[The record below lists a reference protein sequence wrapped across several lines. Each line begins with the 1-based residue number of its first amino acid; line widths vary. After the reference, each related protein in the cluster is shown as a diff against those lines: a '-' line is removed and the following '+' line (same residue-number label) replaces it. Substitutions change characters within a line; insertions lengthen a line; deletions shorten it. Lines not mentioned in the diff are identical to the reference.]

1 MSYDVLSQATEVYA
15 NADEKVFGDLTV
27 AEFDAV
33 HDAIDNVTE
42 VGQNARKIEI
52 DGERHDLDTVL
63 GSVLAAVAE
72 RSEGRN
78 ADLRRR
84 LKALAAGAVTPLSV
98 EAAQRPV
105 ELWAQDMD
113 GGEAGP
119 CSRFI
124 IEPVRQAFE
133 RYEQDRAAHLRAL
146 HAIIEP
152 RRAELLGPA
161 IGAPEIGYTFENK
174 GQLFHALLHTGNDS
188 NKRKL
193 LAGRGWQAGWER
205 FLARMWREGI
215 LTKAD
220 YDAAQAIWDLMER
233 LKRPGQEA
241 HRKICGFSFREVV
254 PTAMKTPF
262 GTYAGGFVPAVFEHG
277 TGMGNAGW
285 NPAEMFPTVAPA
297 FTGQGKASD
306 TRPLELECSMFAA
319 HMDQLLRFIHLEPV
333 GQQIG
338 RIVNRPEILV
348 ALDEVSPDMIDT
360 VIAPWLRMVR
370 QPVAEVQ
377 PTTAEGRA
385 LSHGVRAIR
394 GRAGVRSMMLD
405 IVNATA
411 GSCSDSSM
419 LADMSSGHL
428 EAALLRFSQKGEG
441 AAMRDEAAKLSS
453 VMQARMRRGSREME
467 RRVHHAIL
475 KPGDRGLI
483 SEKAGIYGDILLQ
496 GTRGVL
502 ALVLWHAAYDEA
514 IGQGLEQAKAVATAD
529 GLVIQAMER
538 SFATETG
545 TAFARL
551 FTLFYSYFNG
561 QAKISG
567 GDIQPIM
574 RSVGYTGAPRLFAIY
589 LAGIALPAV
598 LARVITD
605 AGKGGLAGD
614 GSAPGEL
621 AGFFLG
627 EQAERGTGMAPAADQ
642 AFDAFLKNWN
652 DASLSNSSLKSVD
665 TAEGDGLAAVA
676 MVLGISRD
684 RLAKAA
690 GFGDTEDF
698 DPILALD
705 EVEAVPGGGA
715 ARGERDQLQAPL

>member
-1 MSYDVLSQATEVYA
+1 LSYDVLSQATEVYA

-42 VGQNARKIEI
+42 VGQNARSIEI
-52 DGERHDLDTVL
+52 DGKRHDLDAVL

-72 RSEGRN
+72 RSEGQN
-78 ADLRRR
+78 ADLRGK
-84 LKALAAGAVTPLSV
+84 LKALGAGAVTPLSV

-124 IEPVRQAFE
+124 VEPVRQAFE
-133 RYEQDRAAHLRAL
+133 RYKQDRAAHLRAL

-161 IGAPEIGYTFENK
+161 IGAPELGYTFENK

-215 LTKAD
+215 LIKAD
-220 YDAAQAIWDLMER
+220 YDAAQAIWDAMER

-254 PTAMKTPF
+254 PAAMKTPF
-262 GTYAGGFVPAVFEHG
+262 GTYAGGFVPAMFEQG
-277 TGMGNAGW
+277 AGVD
-285 NPAEMFPTVAPA
+285 NGGRDPAEMFPTVAPV
-297 FTGQGKASD
+297 FIGQGKASD
-306 TRPLELECSMFAA
+306 AQPLELECSMLAA

-333 GQQIG
+333 VQQIG

-348 ALDEVSPDMIDT
+348 VLEEISPDMIDT
-360 VIAPWLRMVR
+360 MIAPWLRMVR

-394 GRAGVRSMMLD
+394 GLAGVRSMMLD
-405 IVNATA
+405 IVSATA
-411 GSCSDSSM
+411 AACSHSSM
-419 LADMSSGHL
+419 LGDMSSARL
-428 EAALLRFSQKGEG
+428 EAALLRFGRKGQG
-441 AAMRDEAAKLSS
+441 AAMRDEAATLSS
-453 VMQARMRRGSREME
+453 VMQARMTRGSREME
-467 RRVHHAIL
+467 RRVQDAIL

-496 GTRGVL
+496 GTRSAL
-502 ALVLWHAAYDEA
+502 ELVLWHAAYDEA
-514 IGQGLEQAKAVATAD
+514 IGQGLAQEKAVAAAD
-529 GLVIQAMER
+529 SLVVQGME
-538 SFATETG
+538 SPFATETG

-551 FTLFYSYFNG
+551 FTLFYSYFSG

-567 GDIQPIM
+567 GNLQPIVQ
-574 RSVGYTGAPRLFAIY
+574 SFGYMGAPRLFAIY

-598 LARVITD
+598 LASVITE
-605 AGKGGLAGD
+605 AGKGGLTRD
-614 GSAPGEL
+614 GSAPGQID
-621 AGFFLG
+621 GFFLG
-627 EQAERGTGMAPAADQ
+627 NQAEGGAGMAPLADQ

-652 DASLSNSSLKSVD
+652 DAFRSSSSLKSVD
-665 TAEGDGLAAVA
+665 AAEGDGLAAVA

-698 DPILALD
+698 DPILA
-705 EVEAVPGGGA
+705 P
-715 ARGERDQLQAPL
+715 

>member
-1 MSYDVLSQATEVYA
+1 LSYDVLSQATEVYA
-15 NADEKVFGDLTV
+15 HADEKVFGDLTV

-33 HDAIDNVTE
+33 QDAIDNVTE
-42 VGQNARKIEI
+42 VGRNARSIEI

-72 RSEGRN
+72 RSEGQN
-78 ADLRRR
+78 ADVRGR
-84 LKALAAGAVTPLSV
+84 LKALGVGAVMPLSV

-133 RYEQDRAAHLRAL
+133 RYKQDRAAHLRAL

-161 IGAPEIGYTFENK
+161 IGAPELGYTFENK

-215 LTKAD
+215 LTKTD
-220 YDAAQAIWDLMER
+220 YDAAQAIWDVMER

-241 HRKICGFSFREVV
+241 HRKICGFAFREVV
-254 PTAMKTPF
+254 PAAMKTPF
-262 GTYAGGFVPAVFEHG
+262 GTYAGGFVPAVFEHAA
-277 TGMGNAGW
+277 GMDNGGRD
-285 NPAEMFPTVAPA
+285 PAEMFPTIAPA
-297 FTGQGKASD
+297 FTRQGEAGEV
-306 TRPLELECSMFAA
+306 RPLELECSMLAA
-319 HMDQLLRFIHLEPV
+319 HMDQLLRFIHIEPV
-333 GQQIG
+333 VQQIG
-338 RIVNRPEILV
+338 RIVNRPEFLV
-348 ALDEVSPDMIDT
+348 ALEEISPDMINT
-360 VIAPWLRMVR
+360 MIAPWLRMVR

-411 GSCSDSSM
+411 SVCSHSST
-419 LADMSSGHL
+419 LADMSSRRL
-428 EAALLRFSQKGEG
+428 EAALLRFGRNGEG
-441 AAMRDEAAKLSS
+441 AAMRDEAATVSS
-453 VMQARMRRGSREME
+453 VMQARMTRGSREME

-496 GTRGVL
+496 GTRSAL
-502 ALVLWHAAYDEA
+502 ELVLWHAAYDEA
-514 IGQGLEQAKAVATAD
+514 IGKGLGKAVATAD
-529 GLVIQAMER
+529 SLVIQAMK
-538 SFATETG
+538 SPFATETG

-561 QAKISG
+561 QAKILG
-567 GDIQPIM
+567 GDLQPIM
-574 RSVGYTGAPRLFAIY
+574 QSFGYMGAPRLFAIY

-598 LARVITD
+598 LASVITE

-614 GSAPGEL
+614 GSAPREL

-627 EQAERGTGMAPAADQ
+627 DQAEGGVGMAPVADQ

-652 DASLSNSSLKSVD
+652 DASRSNSSLKSVD
-665 TAEGDGLAAVA
+665 AAEGDGLAALA
-676 MVLGISRD
+676 MALGISRD
-684 RLAKAA
+684 RLVKAA

-705 EVEAVPGGGA
+705 EVSPVSVGGA
-715 ARGERDQLQAPL
+715 ARSEPVQPQAPL

>member
-1 MSYDVLSQATEVYA
+1 MSYDVLSQVTEVYA

-63 GSVLAAVAE
+63 GSVLATVAE
-72 RSEGRN
+72 RSEGQN

-84 LKALAAGAVTPLSV
+84 LKALGAGAVTPLSV
-98 EAAQRPV
+98 QAAQRPV
-105 ELWAQDMD
+105 ELWAQAMD

-124 IEPVRQAFE
+124 IEPVRQAFQ

-161 IGAPEIGYTFENK
+161 IGAPELEYTFENK

-220 YDAAQAIWDLMER
+220 YDAAQAIWDAMER
-233 LKRPGQEA
+233 LKRPGREA
-241 HRKICGFSFREVV
+241 HRKICGFAFREVV
-254 PTAMKTPF
+254 PAAMKTPF
-262 GTYAGGFVPAVFEHG
+262 GTYAGGFVPAVFEQG
-277 TGMGNAGW
+277 TGVDNGGRD
-285 NPAEMFPTVAPA
+285 PAEMFPTVAPA

-306 TRPLELECSMFAA
+306 AQPLELECSMLAA

-333 GQQIG
+333 VQQIG
-338 RIVNRPEILV
+338 RILNRPEILV
-348 ALDEVSPDMIDT
+348 ALEEISPDMINT

-370 QPVAEVQ
+370 QPLAEVQ

-394 GRAGVRSMMLD
+394 GRAGVRNMMLD
-405 IVNATA
+405 IVSATA
-411 GSCSDSSM
+411 AACSHSSM
-419 LADMSSGHL
+419 LADMSSGRL
-428 EAALLRFSQKGEG
+428 EAALLRFGRKGEG
-441 AAMRDEAAKLSS
+441 AAMRDEAAQLSS
-453 VMQARMRRGSREME
+453 VMQARMTRGSREME
-467 RRVHHAIL
+467 RRVQDAIL
-475 KPGDRGLI
+475 KPGDRGFI

-496 GTRGVL
+496 GTQSAL
-502 ALVLWHAAYDEA
+502 ELVLWHAAYDET
-514 IGQGLEQAKAVATAD
+514 IEQGLGKAVATAD
-529 GLVIQAMER
+529 SLVIQGTE
-538 SFATETG
+538 SPFATETG

-567 GDIQPIM
+567 EDLQPIM
-574 RSVGYTGAPRLFAIY
+574 QSFGYLGAPRLFAIY
-589 LAGIALPAV
+589 LAGVALPAV
-598 LARVITD
+598 LARVITK

-627 EQAERGTGMAPAADQ
+627 DQAEGGAGMAPVADQ

-652 DASLSNSSLKSVD
+652 DASRSNSSVKSVD
-665 TAEGDGLAAVA
+665 AAEGDGLAALA
-676 MVLGISRD
+676 MALGISRD
-684 RLAKAA
+684 RLVKAA

-705 EVEAVPGGGA
+705 EASPVSVGGA
-715 ARGERDQLQAPL
+715 ARSEPVQPQAPL

>member
-63 GSVLAAVAE
+63 GTVLAAMAE
-72 RSEGRN
+72 RSEGQN

-84 LKALAAGAVTPLSV
+84 LMALEAGAVTPLSV

-124 IEPVRQAFE
+124 IGPVRQAFE
-133 RYEQDRAAHLRAL
+133 RYKQDRAAHLRAL

-161 IGAPEIGYTFENK
+161 IGALELGYTFESK

-193 LAGRGWQAGWER
+193 LAARGWQAGWER
-205 FLARMWREGI
+205 FVARMWREGI

-220 YDAAQAIWDLMER
+220 YDAAQAIWDVMER
-233 LKRPGQEA
+233 LKRPGREA
-241 HRKICGFSFREVV
+241 HRRICGFAFREVV
-254 PTAMKTPF
+254 PAAMKTPF
-262 GTYAGGFVPAVFEHG
+262 GTYAGGFVPAVFEHAAG
-277 TGMGNAGW
+277 VGSGGRNA
-285 NPAEMFPTVAPA
+285 AEMFPTIAPA

-306 TRPLELECSMFAA
+306 ARPLELECSMLVA
-319 HMDQLLRFIHLEPV
+319 HMDQLLRFIHIEPV
-333 GQQIG
+333 VQQIG
-338 RIVNRPEILV
+338 RIVNTPEILV
-348 ALDEVSPDMIDT
+348 ALEEISPDMVDT

-385 LSHGVRAIR
+385 LSHGMRAIR

-405 IVNATA
+405 IINATA
-411 GSCSDSSM
+411 AACSRSSI
-419 LADMSSGHL
+419 LTDMSSGRL
-428 EAALLRFSQKGEG
+428 EAALLRFGRKGEG
-441 AAMRDEAAKLSS
+441 AAMRDEAAQLSS
-453 VMQARMRRGSREME
+453 VMQARMTRGSREME

-496 GTRGVL
+496 GTRSAL
-502 ALVLWHAAYDEA
+502 ELVLWHAAYDEA
-514 IGQGLEQAKAVATAD
+514 IGQGFAQAKAVATAD
-529 GLVIQAMER
+529 GLVIQGME
-538 SFATETG
+538 SPFATETG

-561 QAKISG
+561 QAKILG
-567 GDIQPIM
+567 GDLQPTM
-574 RSVGYTGAPRLFAIY
+574 QSFGYLGAPRLFAIY

-598 LARVITD
+598 LARVIIE

-614 GSAPGEL
+614 GSALGEL

-627 EQAERGTGMAPAADQ
+627 DQAEGGAGMAPVSDQ

-652 DASLSNSSLKSVD
+652 DASRSNGSLKSVD
-665 TAEGDGLAAVA
+665 AAEGDGLAALA

-684 RLAKAA
+684 RLVKAA

-705 EVEAVPGGGA
+705 EVSPVSVGGA
-715 ARGERDQLQAPL
+715 ARSEPVQPQAPL

>member
-52 DGERHDLDTVL
+52 DGERHDLEAVL
-63 GSVLAAVAE
+63 GLVSAAVAE

-84 LKALAAGAVTPLSV
+84 LKALGVGAVMPLSLPV
-98 EAAQRPV
+98 AQRPV
-105 ELWAQDMD
+105 DLWAQAMD

-133 RYEQDRAAHLRAL
+133 RYKQDRAAHLRAL

-161 IGAPEIGYTFENK
+161 IGAPELGYTFENK

-193 LAGRGWQAGWER
+193 LAARGWQAGWER
-205 FLARMWREGI
+205 FVARMWREGI

-220 YDAAQAIWDLMER
+220 YDAAQAIWDVMER
-233 LKRPGQEA
+233 LKRPGREA
-241 HRKICGFSFREVV
+241 HRKICGFAFREVV
-254 PTAMKTPF
+254 PAAMKTPF
-262 GTYAGGFVPAVFEHG
+262 GAYAGGFVPAVFEDV
-277 TGMGNAGW
+277 AGVDDGGRD
-285 NPAEMFPTVAPA
+285 PAEMFPTIAPA

-306 TRPLELECSMFAA
+306 ARPLELECSMLAA

-333 GQQIG
+333 VQQSW
-338 RIVNRPEILV
+338 RILNRPEILM
-348 ALDEVSPDMIDT
+348 ALEEISPDMIDT

-385 LSHGVRAIR
+385 LSHWFRAIR

-405 IVNATA
+405 IINATA
-411 GSCSDSSM
+411 SACSHSSM
-419 LADMSSGHL
+419 QADMSSGRV
-428 EAALLRFSQKGEG
+428 EAALLRFGRKGEG
-441 AAMRDEAAKLSS
+441 AAMRDEAAQLSS
-453 VMQARMRRGSREME
+453 VMQARMTRGSREME
-467 RRVHHAIL
+467 RRVQHAIL
-475 KPGDRGLI
+475 KPSDRGLI

-496 GTRGVL
+496 GTRSAL
-502 ALVLWHAAYDEA
+502 ELVLWHAAYDET
-514 IGQGLEQAKAVATAD
+514 IEQGLGKAVATAD
-529 GLVIQAMER
+529 SLVIHGME
-538 SFATETG
+538 SPLATETG

-567 GDIQPIM
+567 GDLQPIVQ
-574 RSVGYTGAPRLFAIY
+574 SFGYMGAPRLFAIY

-598 LARVITD
+598 LASVITE
-605 AGKGGLAGD
+605 AGKGGLTRD
-614 GSAPGEL
+614 GSAPGQID
-621 AGFFLG
+621 GFFLG
-627 EQAERGTGMAPAADQ
+627 NQAEGGAGMAPLADQ

-652 DASLSNSSLKSVD
+652 DAFRSSSSLKSVD
-665 TAEGDGLAAVA
+665 AAEGDGLAAVA

-698 DPILALD
+698 DPILA
-705 EVEAVPGGGA
+705 P
-715 ARGERDQLQAPL
+715 

>member
-15 NADEKVFGDLTV
+15 RADAKVFGDLTV

-63 GSVLAAVAE
+63 GTVLAAMAE
-72 RSEGRN
+72 RSEGQN

-84 LKALAAGAVTPLSV
+84 LMALGVGAVMPLSLAV
-98 EAAQRPV
+98 AQRPV

-161 IGAPEIGYTFENK
+161 IGAPELGYTFESK

-188 NKRKL
+188 SKRKL
-193 LAGRGWQAGWER
+193 LAARGWQAGWER
-205 FLARMWREGI
+205 FVARMWREGI

-220 YDAAQAIWDLMER
+220 YDAAQAIWDVMER

-241 HRKICGFSFREVV
+241 HRKICGFSFRDVV
-254 PTAMKTPF
+254 PAAIKTPF
-262 GTYAGGFVPAVFEHG
+262 GTYAGGFVPAVFENG
-277 TGMGNAGW
+277 TGVDDGGRD
-285 NPAEMFPTVAPA
+285 PAEMFPTIAPA

-306 TRPLELECSMFAA
+306 ARPLVLEASMLAA

-333 GQQIG
+333 VQQIG
-338 RIVNRPEILV
+338 RIVNRPETLA
-348 ALDEVSPDMIDT
+348 ALEEISPDMINT
-360 VIAPWLRMVR
+360 MIAPWLRMVR
-370 QPVAEVQ
+370 QPVAEGQ

-385 LSHGVRAIR
+385 LSHGLRAIR
-394 GRAGVRSMMLD
+394 GRAGVRNMMLD
-405 IVNATA
+405 IVSATA
-411 GSCSDSSM
+411 AACSHSSM
-419 LADMSSGHL
+419 LADMSPGRV
-428 EAALLRFSQKGEG
+428 EAALLRFGRKGEG
-441 AAMRDEAAKLSS
+441 AAMRDEAAQLSS
-453 VMQARMRRGSREME
+453 VMQARMTRGSREME
-467 RRVHHAIL
+467 RRVQHAIL
-475 KPGDRGLI
+475 KPSDRGLI

-496 GTRGVL
+496 GTRSAL
-502 ALVLWHAAYDEA
+502 ELVLWHAAYDEK
-514 IGQGLEQAKAVATAD
+514 IGQGLGKAVAAAD
-529 GLVIQAMER
+529 GLVIQGMES

-561 QAKISG
+561 QAKILG
-567 GDIQPIM
+567 GDLQPIM
-574 RSVGYTGAPRLFAIY
+574 QSFGYMGAPRLFAIY

-598 LARVITD
+598 LARVIIE
-605 AGKGGLAGD
+605 AGKGALAGD
-614 GSAPGEL
+614 GSALGEL

-627 EQAERGTGMAPAADQ
+627 DQAEGGAGMAPVSDQ

-652 DASLSNSSLKSVD
+652 DASLSNGSLKSVD
-665 TAEGDGLAAVA
+665 AAEGDGLAAVA

-684 RLAKAA
+684 RLVKAA

-698 DPILALD
+698 DPILVLD
-705 EVEAVPGGGA
+705 EVSPVSGGGA
-715 ARGERDQLQAPL
+715 ARSEPVQLQAPL

>member
-15 NADEKVFGDLTV
+15 RADAKVFGDLTV

-63 GSVLAAVAE
+63 GTVLAAMAE
-72 RSEGRN
+72 RSEGQN

-84 LKALAAGAVTPLSV
+84 LMALEAGAVTPLSV

-124 IEPVRQAFE
+124 IGPVRQAFE
-133 RYEQDRAAHLRAL
+133 RYKQDRAAHLRAL

-161 IGAPEIGYTFENK
+161 IGALELGYTFESK

-193 LAGRGWQAGWER
+193 LAARGWQAGWER
-205 FLARMWREGI
+205 FVARMWREGI

-220 YDAAQAIWDLMER
+220 YDAAQAIWDVMER
-233 LKRPGQEA
+233 LKRPGREA
-241 HRKICGFSFREVV
+241 HRRICGFAFREVV
-254 PTAMKTPF
+254 PAAMKTPF
-262 GTYAGGFVPAVFEHG
+262 GTYAGGFVPAVFEHA
-277 TGMGNAGW
+277 AGVDNGGR
-285 NPAEMFPTVAPA
+285 NPAEMFPTIAPA
-297 FTGQGKASD
+297 FTGQGKAGEA
-306 TRPLELECSMFAA
+306 RPLELECSMLAA
-319 HMDQLLRFIHLEPV
+319 HMDQLLRFIHIEPV

-338 RIVNRPEILV
+338 RILNRLEFLV
-348 ALDEVSPDMIDT
+348 ALEEISPDMIDT

-377 PTTAEGRA
+377 PTTAEGRV

-394 GRAGVRSMMLD
+394 GSAGGRGIMLD
-405 IVNATA
+405 IVSATA
-411 GSCSDSSM
+411 AACSHSSM
-419 LADMSSGHL
+419 LADMSSRRL
-428 EAALLRFSQKGEG
+428 EAALLRFGKKGEG

-453 VMQARMRRGSREME
+453 VMQARMTRGSREME
-467 RRVHHAIL
+467 RRVQDAII

-496 GTRGVL
+496 GTRSAL
-502 ALVLWHAAYDEA
+502 ELVLWHAAYDET
-514 IGQGLEQAKAVATAD
+514 IEQGLGKAVAAAD
-529 GLVIQAMER
+529 GLVIQSME
-538 SFATETG
+538 SPFATETA

-567 GDIQPIM
+567 GDLQRIM
-574 RSVGYTGAPRLFAIY
+574 QSFGYMGAPRLFAIY

-598 LARVITD
+598 LARVIIE

-614 GSAPGEL
+614 GSALGEL

-627 EQAERGTGMAPAADQ
+627 DQAEGGAGMAPVSDQ

-652 DASLSNSSLKSVD
+652 DASRSNGSLKSVD
-665 TAEGDGLAAVA
+665 AAEGDGLAALA

-684 RLAKAA
+684 RLVKAA

-705 EVEAVPGGGA
+705 EVSPVSVGGA
-715 ARGERDQLQAPL
+715 ARSEPVQPQAPL

>member
-63 GSVLAAVAE
+63 GLVSAAVAE
-72 RSEGRN
+72 RSEGQN

-84 LKALAAGAVTPLSV
+84 LKALGAGAVTPLSV

-133 RYEQDRAAHLRAL
+133 RYKQDRAAHLRAL

-161 IGAPEIGYTFENK
+161 IGAPELGYTFESK

-220 YDAAQAIWDLMER
+220 YDAAQAIWDAMER
-233 LKRPGQEA
+233 LKRPGREA
-241 HRKICGFSFREVV
+241 HRKICGFAFREVV
-254 PTAMKTPF
+254 PAAMKTPF
-262 GTYAGGFVPAVFEHG
+262 GTYAGGFVPAVFEQG
-277 TGMGNAGW
+277 TGVDNGGRD
-285 NPAEMFPTVAPA
+285 PAEMFPTVAPA

-306 TRPLELECSMFAA
+306 AQPLELECSMLAA

-333 GQQIG
+333 VQQIG
-338 RIVNRPEILV
+338 RILNRPEILV
-348 ALDEVSPDMIDT
+348 ALEEISPDMINT

-370 QPVAEVQ
+370 QPLAEVQ

-394 GRAGVRSMMLD
+394 GRAGVRNMMLD
-405 IVNATA
+405 IVSATA
-411 GSCSDSSM
+411 AACSHSSM
-419 LADMSSGHL
+419 LADMSSGRL
-428 EAALLRFSQKGEG
+428 EAALLRFGRKGEG
-441 AAMRDEAAKLSS
+441 AAMRDEAAQLSS
-453 VMQARMRRGSREME
+453 VMQARMTRGSREME
-467 RRVHHAIL
+467 RRVQDAIL
-475 KPGDRGLI
+475 KPGDRGFI

-496 GTRGVL
+496 GTRSAL
-502 ALVLWHAAYDEA
+502 ELVLWHAAYDET
-514 IGQGLEQAKAVATAD
+514 IEQGLGKAVATAD
-529 GLVIQAMER
+529 SLVIQGTE
-538 SFATETG
+538 SPFATETG

-567 GDIQPIM
+567 EDLQPIM
-574 RSVGYTGAPRLFAIY
+574 QSFGYLGAPRLFAIY

-598 LARVITD
+598 LARVITK

-627 EQAERGTGMAPAADQ
+627 DQAEGGAGMAPVADQ

-652 DASLSNSSLKSVD
+652 DASRSNSSLKSVD
-665 TAEGDGLAAVA
+665 AAEGDGLAALA
-676 MVLGISRD
+676 MALGISRD
-684 RLAKAA
+684 RLVKAA

-705 EVEAVPGGGA
+705 EVSPVSVGGA
-715 ARGERDQLQAPL
+715 ARSEPVQPQAPL

>member
-63 GSVLAAVAE
+63 GLVSAAVAE
-72 RSEGRN
+72 RSEGQN

-84 LKALAAGAVTPLSV
+84 LKALGAGPVTPLSV

-105 ELWAQDMD
+105 ELWAQDID

-133 RYEQDRAAHLRAL
+133 RYKQDRAAHLRAL

-161 IGAPEIGYTFENK
+161 IGAPELGYTFENK

-215 LTKAD
+215 LIKAD
-220 YDAAQAIWDLMER
+220 YDAAQAIWNLIER
-233 LKRPGQEA
+233 RKRPGQEA
-241 HRKICGFSFREVV
+241 HRKICGFSFREEV
-254 PTAMKTPF
+254 PAAMKTPF
-262 GTYAGGFVPAVFEHG
+262 GTYAGGFVPAVFERG
-277 TGMGNAGW
+277 TGRDNGGW

-297 FTGQGKASD
+297 FTRQGKASD
-306 TRPLELECSMFAA
+306 ARPLELECSMLAA

-333 GQQIG
+333 VQQIG
-338 RIVNRPEILV
+338 RIMNRPEILV
-348 ALDEVSPDMIDT
+348 ALEEISPDMINT
-360 VIAPWLRMVR
+360 MMAPWLRMVR

-385 LSHGVRAIR
+385 LSHGLRAIR

-405 IVNATA
+405 IVSATA
-411 GSCSDSSM
+411 AACSHSSV
-419 LADMSSGHL
+419 LADLSSGRV
-428 EAALLRFSQKGEG
+428 EAALLRFGRKGEG
-441 AAMRDEAAKLSS
+441 AAMRDEAAQLSS
-453 VMQARMRRGSREME
+453 VMQARMTRGSREME
-467 RRVHHAIL
+467 RRVQEAIL

-496 GTRGVL
+496 GTRSAL
-502 ALVLWHAAYDEA
+502 ELVLWHAAYDET
-514 IGQGLEQAKAVATAD
+514 IEQGLGKAVAAAD
-529 GLVIQAMER
+529 GLVIQGME
-538 SFATETG
+538 SPFATETG

-561 QAKISG
+561 QAKILG
-567 GDIQPIM
+567 GDLQPIM
-574 RSVGYTGAPRLFAIY
+574 QSFGYMGAPRLFAIY

-598 LARVITD
+598 VARVITE

-614 GSAPGEL
+614 GSALGEL

-627 EQAERGTGMAPAADQ
+627 DQAEGGAGMAPVSDQ

-652 DASLSNSSLKSVD
+652 DASRTNSSLKSVD
-665 TAEGDGLAAVA
+665 AAEGDGLAALA

-684 RLAKAA
+684 RLAKAE

-705 EVEAVPGGGA
+705 EVSPVSVGGS
-715 ARGERDQLQAPL
+715 ARSEPVQLQAPL

>member
-1 MSYDVLSQATEVYA
+1 MSYDVLSQAAEVYA

-42 VGQNARKIEI
+42 VGRSARSIEI

-63 GSVLAAVAE
+63 GSVLAAMAE
-72 RSEGRN
+72 RSEGQN

-84 LKALAAGAVTPLSV
+84 LKALGVGAVMPLSV

-124 IEPVRQAFE
+124 VAPVRQAFE

-146 HAIIEP
+146 YDIIEP

-161 IGAPEIGYTFENK
+161 IGAPELGYTFENK

-220 YDAAQAIWDLMER
+220 YDAAQAIWDVMER

-241 HRKICGFSFREVV
+241 HRKICGFSFREEV
-254 PTAMKTPF
+254 PAALKTPF
-262 GTYAGGFVPAVFEHG
+262 GTYAGGFVPAVFEHA
-277 TGMGNAGW
+277 AGVDDGGRD
-285 NPAEMFPTVAPA
+285 PAEMFPTIAPA
-297 FTGQGKASD
+297 FTRQGEAND
-306 TRPLELECSMFAA
+306 AQPLELECSMLAA

-333 GQQIG
+333 VQQIG

-348 ALDEVSPDMIDT
+348 VLEEISPDMIDT
-360 VIAPWLRMVR
+360 MIAPWLRMVR

-394 GRAGVRSMMLD
+394 GLAGVRSMMLD
-405 IVNATA
+405 IVSATA
-411 GSCSDSSM
+411 AACSHSSM
-419 LADMSSGHL
+419 QADMSSGRV
-428 EAALLRFSQKGEG
+428 EAALLRFGKKGEG
-441 AAMRDEAAKLSS
+441 AAMRDEAATLSS
-453 VMQARMRRGSREME
+453 VMQARMTRGSREME
-467 RRVHHAIL
+467 RRVQDAII

-496 GTRGVL
+496 GTRSAL
-502 ALVLWHAAYDEA
+502 ELVLWHAAYDET
-514 IGQGLEQAKAVATAD
+514 IEQGLGKAVATAD
-529 GLVIQAMER
+529 SLVIHGME
-538 SFATETG
+538 SPLATETG

-567 GDIQPIM
+567 GDLQPIM
-574 RSVGYTGAPRLFAIY
+574 QSFGYTGAPRLFAIY

-598 LARVITD
+598 VARVITGV
-605 AGKGGLAGD
+605 GKGELARD

-627 EQAERGTGMAPAADQ
+627 DQAEGGAGMAPVSDQ

-652 DASLSNSSLKSVD
+652 DASRSNSSLKSVD
-665 TAEGDGLAAVA
+665 AVEGDGLAAVA

-705 EVEAVPGGGA
+705 EASPVSGGGA
-715 ARGERDQLQAPL
+715 PRSEPVQPQAPL

>member
-1 MSYDVLSQATEVYA
+1 LSYDVLSQATEVYA

-42 VGQNARKIEI
+42 VGRSARSIEI

-72 RSEGRN
+72 RSERQN

-84 LKALAAGAVTPLSV
+84 QKALGVGAVMPLSV

-105 ELWAQDMD
+105 EFWAQDMD

-124 IEPVRQAFE
+124 VAPVRQAFE

-161 IGAPEIGYTFENK
+161 IGAPELGYTFENK

-193 LAGRGWQAGWER
+193 LAARGWQAGWER
-205 FLARMWREGI
+205 FVARMWREGI

-220 YDAAQAIWDLMER
+220 YDAAQAIWDVMER
-233 LKRPGQEA
+233 LKRPGREA
-241 HRKICGFSFREVV
+241 HRKICGFAFREVV
-254 PTAMKTPF
+254 PAAMKTPF
-262 GTYAGGFVPAVFEHG
+262 GAYAGGFVPAVFERG
-277 TGMGNAGW
+277 TGRDNGGW

-297 FTGQGKASD
+297 FTRQGKASD
-306 TRPLELECSMFAA
+306 ARPLELECSMLAA

-333 GQQIG
+333 VQQIG
-338 RIVNRPEILV
+338 RIMNRPEILV
-348 ALDEVSPDMIDT
+348 ALEEISPDMINT
-360 VIAPWLRMVR
+360 MMAPWLRMVR

-385 LSHGVRAIR
+385 LSHGLRAIR

-405 IVNATA
+405 IVSATA
-411 GSCSDSSM
+411 AACSHSSM
-419 LADMSSGHL
+419 LGDMSSGRV
-428 EAALLRFSQKGEG
+428 EAALLRFGRKGDG
-441 AAMRDEAAKLSS
+441 AAMRDEAAQLSS
-453 VMQARMRRGSREME
+453 VMQARMTRGSREME
-467 RRVHHAIL
+467 RRVQEAIL

-496 GTRGVL
+496 GTRSAL
-502 ALVLWHAAYDEA
+502 ELVLWHAAYDET
-514 IGQGLEQAKAVATAD
+514 IEQGLGKAVAAAD
-529 GLVIQAMER
+529 GLVIQGME
-538 SFATETG
+538 SPFATETG

-561 QAKISG
+561 QAKILG
-567 GDIQPIM
+567 GDLQPIM
-574 RSVGYTGAPRLFAIY
+574 QSFGYMGAPRLFAIY

-598 LARVITD
+598 LAKVIIE

-614 GSAPGEL
+614 GSALGEL

-627 EQAERGTGMAPAADQ
+627 DQAEGGAGMAPVADQ

-652 DASLSNSSLKSVD
+652 DASRSNSSLKSVD
-665 TAEGDGLAAVA
+665 AAEGDGLTAVA

-684 RLAKAA
+684 RLVKAA

-698 DPILALD
+698 DPILA
-705 EVEAVPGGGA
+705 P
-715 ARGERDQLQAPL
+715 

>member
-15 NADEKVFGDLTV
+15 NADEKVSGDLTV

-63 GSVLAAVAE
+63 GLVSAAVAE
-72 RSEGRN
+72 RSEGQN

-84 LKALAAGAVTPLSV
+84 LKALGAGAVTPLSV

-146 HAIIEP
+146 HAIIAP
-152 RRAELLGPA
+152 RRVEFLGPA
-161 IGAPEIGYTFENK
+161 IGAPELGYTFENK

-220 YDAAQAIWDLMER
+220 YDAAQAIWDAMER

-241 HRKICGFSFREVV
+241 HRKICGFAFREVV
-254 PTAMKTPF
+254 PAAMKTPF
-262 GTYAGGFVPAVFEHG
+262 GTYAGGFVPAVFEHA
-277 TGMGNAGW
+277 AGVDDGGRD
-285 NPAEMFPTVAPA
+285 PAEMFPTIAPA
-297 FTGQGKASD
+297 FTGQGNASD
-306 TRPLELECSMFAA
+306 ARPLELECSMLAA

-333 GQQIG
+333 VQQIW
-338 RIVNRPEILV
+338 RILNRPEILV
-348 ALDEVSPDMIDT
+348 ALEEISPDMIDT

-385 LSHGVRAIR
+385 LSHGLRAIR

-411 GSCSDSSM
+411 AACSRSST
-419 LADMSSGHL
+419 LADMSSRRL
-428 EAALLRFSQKGEG
+428 EAALLRFGRKGEG
-441 AAMRDEAAKLSS
+441 AAMRDEAAQLSS
-453 VMQARMRRGSREME
+453 VMQARMTRGSREME
-467 RRVHHAIL
+467 RRVQHAIL
-475 KPGDRGLI
+475 KPSDRGLI

-496 GTRGVL
+496 GTRSAL
-502 ALVLWHAAYDEA
+502 ELVLWHAAYDEA
-514 IGQGLEQAKAVATAD
+514 IGQGLAKAVAAAD
-529 GLVIQAMER
+529 GLVIQGME
-538 SFATETG
+538 SPFATETG

-561 QAKISG
+561 QAKILG
-567 GDIQPIM
+567 GDLQPIM
-574 RSVGYTGAPRLFAIY
+574 QSFGYMGAPRLFAIY

-598 LARVITD
+598 LARVIIE

-614 GSAPGEL
+614 GSAAGEL

-627 EQAERGTGMAPAADQ
+627 DQAEGGAGMAPVADQ

-652 DASLSNSSLKSVD
+652 DASQSNSSLKSVD
-665 TAEGDGLAAVA
+665 AAEGDGLAAVA

-705 EVEAVPGGGA
+705 EASPVSGGGA
-715 ARGERDQLQAPL
+715 PRSEPVQLQAPL

>member
-15 NADEKVFGDLTV
+15 HADEKVFGDLTV

-33 HDAIDNVTE
+33 QDAIDNVTE
-42 VGQNARKIEI
+42 VGRNARSIEI

-72 RSEGRN
+72 RSEGQN
-78 ADLRRR
+78 ADVRGR
-84 LKALAAGAVTPLSV
+84 LKALGVGAVMPLSV

-133 RYEQDRAAHLRAL
+133 RYKQDRAAHLRAL

-161 IGAPEIGYTFENK
+161 IGAPELGYTFENK

-215 LTKAD
+215 LTKTD
-220 YDAAQAIWDLMER
+220 YDAAQAIWDVMER

-241 HRKICGFSFREVV
+241 HRKICGFAFREVV
-254 PTAMKTPF
+254 PAAMKTPF
-262 GTYAGGFVPAVFEHG
+262 GTYAGGFVPAVFEHAA
-277 TGMGNAGW
+277 GMDNGGRD
-285 NPAEMFPTVAPA
+285 PAEMFPTIAPA
-297 FTGQGKASD
+297 FTRQGEAGEV
-306 TRPLELECSMFAA
+306 RPLELECSMLAA
-319 HMDQLLRFIHLEPV
+319 HMDQLLRFIHIEPV
-333 GQQIG
+333 VQQIG
-338 RIVNRPEILV
+338 RIVNRPEFLV
-348 ALDEVSPDMIDT
+348 ALEEISPDMINT
-360 VIAPWLRMVR
+360 MIAPWLRMVR

-411 GSCSDSSM
+411 SVCSHSST
-419 LADMSSGHL
+419 LADMSSRRL
-428 EAALLRFSQKGEG
+428 EAALLRFGRNGEG
-441 AAMRDEAAKLSS
+441 AAMRDEAATVSS
-453 VMQARMRRGSREME
+453 VMQARMTRGSREME

-496 GTRGVL
+496 GTRSAL
-502 ALVLWHAAYDEA
+502 ELVLWHAAYDEA
-514 IGQGLEQAKAVATAD
+514 IGKGLGKAVATAD
-529 GLVIQAMER
+529 SLVIQAMK
-538 SFATETG
+538 SPFATETG

-561 QAKISG
+561 QAKILG
-567 GDIQPIM
+567 GDLQPIM
-574 RSVGYTGAPRLFAIY
+574 QSFGYMGAPRLFAIY

-598 LARVITD
+598 LASVITE

-614 GSAPGEL
+614 GSAPREL

-627 EQAERGTGMAPAADQ
+627 DQAEGGVGMAPVADQ

-652 DASLSNSSLKSVD
+652 DASRSNSSLKSVD
-665 TAEGDGLAAVA
+665 AAEGDGLAALA
-676 MVLGISRD
+676 MALGISRD
-684 RLAKAA
+684 RLVKAA

-705 EVEAVPGGGA
+705 EVSPVSVGGA
-715 ARGERDQLQAPL
+715 ARSEPVQPQAPL

>member
-72 RSEGRN
+72 RSEGQN

-84 LKALAAGAVTPLSV
+84 LMALGVGAVMPLSLAV
-98 EAAQRPV
+98 AQRPV

-133 RYEQDRAAHLRAL
+133 RYKQDRAAHLRAL

-161 IGAPEIGYTFENK
+161 IGAPELGYTFENK

-193 LAGRGWQAGWER
+193 LAGRSWQAGWER

-215 LTKAD
+215 LAKAD
-220 YDAAQAIWDLMER
+220 YDAAQAIWDVMER
-233 LKRPGQEA
+233 LKRPGREA
-241 HRKICGFSFREVV
+241 HRKICGFAFREVV
-254 PTAMKTPF
+254 PAAMKTPF
-262 GTYAGGFVPAVFEHG
+262 GTYAGGFVPAVFEHA
-277 TGMGNAGW
+277 AGVDNGRW

-306 TRPLELECSMFAA
+306 AQPLELECSMLAA
-319 HMDQLLRFIHLEPV
+319 HMDQLLRFIHLEPLV
-333 GQQIG
+333 QQIG
-338 RIVNRPEILV
+338 RIVNRPEFLV
-348 ALDEVSPDMIDT
+348 ALEEISPDMINT
-360 VIAPWLRMVR
+360 MIAPWLRMVR

-411 GSCSDSSM
+411 AACPLSST
-419 LADMSSGHL
+419 LADMSSRRL
-428 EAALLRFSQKGEG
+428 EAALLRFGKKGEG
-441 AAMRDEAAKLSS
+441 AAMRDEAAQLSS
-453 VMQARMRRGSREME
+453 VMRARMTRGSREME
-467 RRVHHAIL
+467 RRVQDAIL
-475 KPGDRGLI
+475 KPSDRGLI

-496 GTRGVL
+496 GTRSAL
-502 ALVLWHAAYDEA
+502 ELVLWHAAYDET
-514 IGQGLEQAKAVATAD
+514 IEQGLGKAVATAD
-529 GLVIQAMER
+529 SLVIHGME
-538 SFATETG
+538 SPLATETG

-567 GDIQPIM
+567 GDLQPIM
-574 RSVGYTGAPRLFAIY
+574 QSFGYLGAPRLFAIY

-598 LARVITD
+598 LAKVITEV
-605 AGKGGLAGD
+605 GKGGLGGD
-614 GSAPGEL
+614 GSALGEL

-627 EQAERGTGMAPAADQ
+627 DQAEGGAGMAPVSDQ

-652 DASLSNSSLKSVD
+652 DASRSNSSLKSVD
-665 TAEGDGLAAVA
+665 AAEGDGLAALA

-684 RLAKAA
+684 RLAKVA

-705 EVEAVPGGGA
+705 EASPVSGGGA
-715 ARGERDQLQAPL
+715 PRSEPVQLQAPL

>member
-15 NADEKVFGDLTV
+15 HADEKVFGDLTV

-33 HDAIDNVTE
+33 HDAIDNLTE

-63 GSVLAAVAE
+63 GLVSAAVAE
-72 RSEGRN
+72 RSEGQN

-84 LKALAAGAVTPLSV
+84 LKALGAGAVMPLSLAV
-98 EAAQRPV
+98 AQRPV

-133 RYEQDRAAHLRAL
+133 RYKQDRAAHLRAL
-146 HAIIEP
+146 HAIIAP

-161 IGAPEIGYTFENK
+161 IGAPELGYTFENK

-220 YDAAQAIWDLMER
+220 YDAAQAIWDVMKR

-241 HRKICGFSFREVV
+241 HRKICGFSFREEV
-254 PTAMKTPF
+254 PAALKTPF

-277 TGMGNAGW
+277 AGMDNGGR

-297 FTGQGKASD
+297 FSRQGKASD
-306 TRPLELECSMFAA
+306 AQPLELECSMLAA

-333 GQQIG
+333 VQQIG
-338 RIVNRPEILV
+338 RIANRPEILV
-348 ALDEVSPDMIDT
+348 ALEEITPDMINT
-360 VIAPWLRMVR
+360 MIAPWLRMVR

-411 GSCSDSSM
+411 AACSRSST
-419 LADMSSGHL
+419 LADMSSRRL
-428 EAALLRFSQKGEG
+428 EAALLRFGKKGEG
-441 AAMRDEAAKLSS
+441 AAMRDEATKLSS
-453 VMQARMRRGSREME
+453 VMHARMTRGSREME
-467 RRVHHAIL
+467 RRVQDAIL
-475 KPGDRGLI
+475 KPGNRGLI
-483 SEKAGIYGDILLQ
+483 SEKVGIYGDILLQ
-496 GTRGVL
+496 GTRSAL
-502 ALVLWHAAYDEA
+502 ELVLWHAAYDEA
-514 IGQGLEQAKAVATAD
+514 IGQGSGKAVAAAD
-529 GLVIQAMER
+529 SLVIQGME
-538 SFATETG
+538 SPFATETG

-561 QAKISG
+561 QAKILG
-567 GDIQPIM
+567 GDLQPIM
-574 RSVGYTGAPRLFAIY
+574 QSFGYMGAPRLFAIY

-598 LARVITD
+598 VARVIAE

-614 GSAPGEL
+614 GSALGEL

-627 EQAERGTGMAPAADQ
+627 DQAEGGAGMAPVSDQ

-652 DASLSNSSLKSVD
+652 DASRSNSSLKSVD
-665 TAEGDGLAAVA
+665 AAEGDGLAAVA

-705 EVEAVPGGGA
+705 EASPVSGGGA
-715 ARGERDQLQAPL
+715 SRSEPVQLQAPL

>member
-15 NADEKVFGDLTV
+15 RADAKVFGDLTV

-63 GSVLAAVAE
+63 GGVLAAMAE
-72 RSEGRN
+72 RSEGQN

-84 LKALAAGAVTPLSV
+84 LMALGVGAVMPLSLAV
-98 EAAQRPV
+98 AQRPV

-133 RYEQDRAAHLRAL
+133 RYEQDRAAHLRSL

-161 IGAPEIGYTFENK
+161 IGAPELGYTFENK

-193 LAGRGWQAGWER
+193 LAARGWQAGWER

-220 YDAAQAIWDLMER
+220 YDAAQAIWDVMER

-254 PTAMKTPF
+254 PAAMKTPF
-262 GTYAGGFVPAVFEHG
+262 GTYAGGFVPAVFEHA
-277 TGMGNAGW
+277 AGVYDGVRD
-285 NPAEMFPTVAPA
+285 PAEMFPTIAPA
-297 FTGQGKASD
+297 FIAQGKAGD
-306 TRPLELECSMFAA
+306 ARPLELECSKLAA
-319 HMDQLLRFIHLEPV
+319 HMDQLLRFIHLEPAV
-333 GQQIG
+333 QQIG
-338 RIVNRPEILV
+338 RILNRPEILV
-348 ALDEVSPDMIDT
+348 ALEEISPVMIDT

-370 QPVAEVQ
+370 QPVAGVQ

-385 LSHGVRAIR
+385 LSHGLRAIR
-394 GRAGVRSMMLD
+394 RRAGVRSMMLD

-411 GSCSDSSM
+411 AACPRSST
-419 LADMSSGHL
+419 LANMSSRRL
-428 EAALLRFSQKGEG
+428 EAALLRFGRKGEG
-441 AAMRDEAAKLSS
+441 AAMRDEAAQLSS
-453 VMQARMRRGSREME
+453 VMQARMTRGSREME
-467 RRVHHAIL
+467 RRVQEAIL

-496 GTRGVL
+496 GTRSAL
-502 ALVLWHAAYDEA
+502 ELVLWHAAYDET
-514 IGQGLEQAKAVATAD
+514 IEQGLGKAVAAAD
-529 GLVIQAMER
+529 GLVIHGME
-538 SFATETG
+538 SPFATETG

-561 QAKISG
+561 QAKILG
-567 GDIQPIM
+567 GDLQPIM
-574 RSVGYTGAPRLFAIY
+574 QSFGYMGAPRLFAIY

-598 LARVITD
+598 LAKVIIE

-614 GSAPGEL
+614 GSALGEL

-627 EQAERGTGMAPAADQ
+627 DQAEGGAGMAPVADQ

-652 DASLSNSSLKSVD
+652 DASRSNSSLKSVD
-665 TAEGDGLAAVA
+665 AAEGDGLTAVA

-684 RLAKAA
+684 RLVKAA

-705 EVEAVPGGGA
+705 EVSPVSVGGA
-715 ARGERDQLQAPL
+715 ARSEPVQLQAPL

>member
-1 MSYDVLSQATEVYA
+1 LSYDVLSQVTEVYA

-42 VGQNARKIEI
+42 VGQNARSIEI
-52 DGERHDLDTVL
+52 DGKRHDLDAVL

-72 RSEGRN
+72 RSEGQN

-84 LKALAAGAVTPLSV
+84 LKALGAGAVTPLSV

-161 IGAPEIGYTFENK
+161 IGAPELGYTFENK

-220 YDAAQAIWDLMER
+220 YDAAQAIWDAMER

-241 HRKICGFSFREVV
+241 HRKICGFAFREVV
-254 PTAMKTPF
+254 PAAMKTPF
-262 GTYAGGFVPAVFEHG
+262 GTYAGGFVPAVFEHA
-277 TGMGNAGW
+277 AGVDDGGRD
-285 NPAEMFPTVAPA
+285 PAEMFPTIAPA
-297 FTGQGKASD
+297 FTGQGNASD
-306 TRPLELECSMFAA
+306 ARPLELECSMLAA

-333 GQQIG
+333 VQQIW
-338 RIVNRPEILV
+338 RILNRPEILV
-348 ALDEVSPDMIDT
+348 ALEEISPDMIDT
-360 VIAPWLRMVR
+360 VIAPWLRLVR
-370 QPVAEVQ
+370 QPVAEGQ

-385 LSHGVRAIR
+385 LSHGLRAIR
-394 GRAGVRSMMLD
+394 RRAGVRSMMLD

-411 GSCSDSSM
+411 SVCSHSST
-419 LADMSSGHL
+419 LADMSSRRL
-428 EAALLRFSQKGEG
+428 EAALLRFGRNGEG
-441 AAMRDEAAKLSS
+441 AAMRDEAATVSS
-453 VMQARMRRGSREME
+453 VMQARMTRGSREME

-496 GTRGVL
+496 GTRSAL
-502 ALVLWHAAYDEA
+502 ELVLWHAAYDEA
-514 IGQGLEQAKAVATAD
+514 IGKGLGKAVATAD
-529 GLVIQAMER
+529 SLVIQAMK
-538 SFATETG
+538 SPFATETG

-561 QAKISG
+561 QAKILG
-567 GDIQPIM
+567 GDLQPIM
-574 RSVGYTGAPRLFAIY
+574 QSFGYMGAPRLFAIY

-598 LARVITD
+598 LASVITE
-605 AGKGGLAGD
+605 AGKGGLTRD

-627 EQAERGTGMAPAADQ
+627 DQAEGGAGMAPVADQ

-652 DASLSNSSLKSVD
+652 DASRSNSSLKSVD
-665 TAEGDGLAAVA
+665 AAEGDGLAALA
-676 MVLGISRD
+676 MALGISRD
-684 RLAKAA
+684 RLVKAA

-705 EVEAVPGGGA
+705 EVSPVSVGGA
-715 ARGERDQLQAPL
+715 ARSEPVQPQAPL

>member
-15 NADEKVFGDLTV
+15 RADAKVFGDLTV

-63 GSVLAAVAE
+63 GTVLAAMAE
-72 RSEGRN
+72 RSEGQN

-84 LKALAAGAVTPLSV
+84 LMALGVGAVMPLSLAV
-98 EAAQRPV
+98 AQRPV

-124 IEPVRQAFE
+124 VEPVRQAFE

-161 IGAPEIGYTFENK
+161 IGAPELGYTFENK

-188 NKRKL
+188 NRRKL

-220 YDAAQAIWDLMER
+220 YDAAQAIWDVMER
-233 LKRPGQEA
+233 LKRPGREA
-241 HRKICGFSFREVV
+241 HRKICGFAFREVV
-254 PTAMKTPF
+254 PAAMKTPF
-262 GTYAGGFVPAVFEHG
+262 GTYAGGFVPAVFEHRAG
-277 TGMGNAGW
+277 VGSGGRNA
-285 NPAEMFPTVAPA
+285 AEMFPTIAPA

-306 TRPLELECSMFAA
+306 ARSLELECSMLAA

-333 GQQIG
+333 VQQIG
-338 RIVNRPEILV
+338 RILNRPEILV
-348 ALDEVSPDMIDT
+348 ALEEILPDMIDT
-360 VIAPWLRMVR
+360 VITPWLRMVR
-370 QPVAEVQ
+370 QPLAEGQ

-385 LSHGVRAIR
+385 LSHGLRAIR
-394 GRAGVRSMMLD
+394 RRAGVRSMMLD

-411 GSCSDSSM
+411 SVCSHSST
-419 LADMSSGHL
+419 LADMSSRRL
-428 EAALLRFSQKGEG
+428 EAALLRFGRNGEG
-441 AAMRDEAAKLSS
+441 AAMRDEAATVSS
-453 VMQARMRRGSREME
+453 VMQARMTRGSREME

-496 GTRGVL
+496 GTRSAL
-502 ALVLWHAAYDEA
+502 ELVLWHAAYDEA
-514 IGQGLEQAKAVATAD
+514 IGKGLGKAVATAD
-529 GLVIQAMER
+529 SLVIQAMK
-538 SFATETG
+538 SPFATETG

-561 QAKISG
+561 QAKILG
-567 GDIQPIM
+567 GDLQPIM
-574 RSVGYTGAPRLFAIY
+574 QSFGYMGAPRLFAIY

-598 LARVITD
+598 LASVITE
-605 AGKGGLAGD
+605 AGKGGLTRD

-627 EQAERGTGMAPAADQ
+627 DQAEGGAGMAPVADQ

-652 DASLSNSSLKSVD
+652 DASRSNSSLKSVD
-665 TAEGDGLAAVA
+665 AAEGDGLAALA
-676 MVLGISRD
+676 MALGISRD
-684 RLAKAA
+684 RLVKAA

-705 EVEAVPGGGA
+705 EVSPVSVGGA
-715 ARGERDQLQAPL
+715 ARSEPVQPQAPL

>member
-1 MSYDVLSQATEVYA
+1 LSYDVLSQATEVYA

-63 GSVLAAVAE
+63 GLVSAAMAE
-72 RSEGRN
+72 RSEGQN

-84 LKALAAGAVTPLSV
+84 LKALGAGAVTPLSV

-133 RYEQDRAAHLRAL
+133 RYKQDRAAHLRAL

-161 IGAPEIGYTFENK
+161 IGAPELGYTFESK

-193 LAGRGWQAGWER
+193 LAARGWQAGWER

-220 YDAAQAIWDLMER
+220 YDAAQAIWDVMER

-241 HRKICGFSFREVV
+241 HRKICGFSFRKVV
-254 PTAMKTPF
+254 PAAMKTPF
-262 GTYAGGFVPAVFEHG
+262 GTYAGGFVPAVFERG
-277 TGMGNAGW
+277 TGMDDGGW
-285 NPAEMFPTVAPA
+285 NPAETFPTVAPA
-297 FTGQGKASD
+297 FTRQGKASD
-306 TRPLELECSMFAA
+306 AQPLELECSMLAA

-333 GQQIG
+333 VQQIG

-348 ALDEVSPDMIDT
+348 ALEEISPDMINT
-360 VIAPWLRMVR
+360 VITPWLRMVR
-370 QPVAEVQ
+370 QPLAEVQ

-385 LSHGVRAIR
+385 LSHGLRAIR

-405 IVNATA
+405 IVSATA
-411 GSCSDSSM
+411 AACSHSSV
-419 LADMSSGHL
+419 LADLSSGRL
-428 EAALLRFSQKGEG
+428 EAALLRFGKKGEG
-441 AAMRDEAAKLSS
+441 AAMRDEATKLSS
-453 VMQARMRRGSREME
+453 VMHARMTRGSREME
-467 RRVHHAIL
+467 RRVQDAIL
-475 KPGDRGLI
+475 KPGNRGLI

-496 GTRGVL
+496 GTRSAL
-502 ALVLWHAAYDEA
+502 ELVLWHAAYDET
-514 IGQGLEQAKAVATAD
+514 IEQGLGKAVATAD
-529 GLVIQAMER
+529 SLVIHGME
-538 SFATETG
+538 SPFATETG

-567 GDIQPIM
+567 GDLQPIM
-574 RSVGYTGAPRLFAIY
+574 RSFGYMGAPRLFAIY

-598 LARVITD
+598 LARVITE

-621 AGFFLG
+621 VGFFLG
-627 EQAERGTGMAPAADQ
+627 DQAEGGAGMAPVSDQ

-652 DASLSNSSLKSVD
+652 DAFRSNSSLKSVD
-665 TAEGDGLAAVA
+665 AAEGDGLTAVA

-690 GFGDTEDF
+690 GFDDTEDF

-705 EVEAVPGGGA
+705 EVSPVSGGEAA
-715 ARGERDQLQAPL
+715 

>member
-42 VGQNARKIEI
+42 VGHNARKIEI

-72 RSEGRN
+72 RSEGQN

-84 LKALAAGAVTPLSV
+84 LKALGVGAVMPLSLAV
-98 EAAQRPV
+98 AQRPV

-124 IEPVRQAFE
+124 VAPVRQAFE

-161 IGAPEIGYTFENK
+161 IGAPELGYTFENK

-188 NKRKL
+188 DKRKL

-220 YDAAQAIWDLMER
+220 YDAAQAIWDVMER
-233 LKRPGQEA
+233 LKRPGREA

-254 PTAMKTPF
+254 PAAMKTPF
-262 GTYAGGFVPAVFEHG
+262 GTYAGGFVPAVFENG
-277 TGMGNAGW
+277 VGMDNGGR
-285 NPAEMFPTVAPA
+285 NPAEMFPTIAPA
-297 FTGQGKASD
+297 FTRQGKASD
-306 TRPLELECSMFAA
+306 ARPLDLECSMLAA
-319 HMDQLLRFIHLEPV
+319 HMDQLLRFIHIEPV
-333 GQQIG
+333 VQQIG

-348 ALDEVSPDMIDT
+348 ALEEISPDMIDT

-377 PTTAEGRA
+377 PTTTEGRA
-385 LSHGVRAIR
+385 LSHGLRAIR
-394 GRAGVRSMMLD
+394 RRAGVRSMMLD
-405 IVNATA
+405 IVNAAAAT
-411 GSCSDSSM
+411 CSHSSV
-419 LADMSSGHL
+419 LADLSSGRL
-428 EAALLRFSQKGEG
+428 EAALLRFGKKGEG

-453 VMQARMRRGSREME
+453 VMQVRMTRGSREME
-467 RRVHHAIL
+467 RRVQDAIL
-475 KPGDRGLI
+475 KPGNRGLI

-496 GTRGVL
+496 GTRSAL
-502 ALVLWHAAYDEA
+502 ELVLWHAAYDEA
-514 IGQGLEQAKAVATAD
+514 IGQGLAKAVAAAD
-529 GLVIQAMER
+529 GLVIQGME
-538 SFATETG
+538 SPFATETG

-567 GDIQPIM
+567 GNLQPIM
-574 RSVGYTGAPRLFAIY
+574 QSFGYMGAPRLFAIY

-598 LARVITD
+598 VARVIIE
-605 AGKGGLAGD
+605 AGKGELARN
-614 GSAPGEL
+614 GSAAGEL

-627 EQAERGTGMAPAADQ
+627 DQAKGGAGMAPVSDQ

-652 DASLSNSSLKSVD
+652 DASRSNSRLKSVD
-665 TAEGDGLAAVA
+665 AAEGDGLAALA

-705 EVEAVPGGGA
+705 EASPVSGGGA
-715 ARGERDQLQAPL
+715 PRSEPVQLQAPL

>member
-15 NADEKVFGDLTV
+15 NADEKVFGDLTL

-42 VGQNARKIEI
+42 VGRSARSIEI

-63 GSVLAAVAE
+63 GSVLAVMAE

-84 LKALAAGAVTPLSV
+84 LKALGVGAVMPLSV

-124 IEPVRQAFE
+124 TEPVRQAFE
-133 RYEQDRAAHLRAL
+133 RYKQDRAAHLRAL
-146 HAIIEP
+146 HAIIAP

-161 IGAPEIGYTFENK
+161 IGAPELGYTFENK

-215 LTKAD
+215 LIKAD
-220 YDAAQAIWDLMER
+220 YDAAQAIWDVMER

-254 PTAMKTPF
+254 PAAMKTPF
-262 GTYAGGFVPAVFEHG
+262 GTYAGGFVPAVFEHAA
-277 TGMGNAGW
+277 GMDNGGR

-306 TRPLELECSMFAA
+306 ARPLELECSMLAA
-319 HMDQLLRFIHLEPV
+319 HMDQLLRFIHIEPLV
-333 GQQIG
+333 QQIG
-338 RIVNRPEILV
+338 RIVNRPEFLV
-348 ALDEVSPDMIDT
+348 ELEEISPDMVDT

-370 QPVAEVQ
+370 QPEAEVQ

-385 LSHGVRAIR
+385 LSHGMRAIR

-405 IVNATA
+405 IVSATA
-411 GSCSDSSM
+411 AACSHSSM
-419 LADMSSGHL
+419 LGDMSSGRL
-428 EAALLRFSQKGEG
+428 EAALLRFGRNGEG
-441 AAMRDEAAKLSS
+441 AAMRDEAARLSS
-453 VMQARMRRGSREME
+453 VMQARMTRGSREME
-467 RRVHHAIL
+467 RRVQDAIL

-496 GTRGVL
+496 GTRSAL
-502 ALVLWHAAYDEA
+502 ELVLWHAAYDET
-514 IGQGLEQAKAVATAD
+514 IEQGLGKAVAAAD
-529 GLVIQAMER
+529 GLVIQGME
-538 SFATETG
+538 SPFATETG

-561 QAKISG
+561 QAKILG
-567 GDIQPIM
+567 GDLQPIM
-574 RSVGYTGAPRLFAIY
+574 QSFGYMGAPRLFAIY

-598 LARVITD
+598 LAKVIIE

-614 GSAPGEL
+614 GSALGEL

-627 EQAERGTGMAPAADQ
+627 DQAEGGAGMAPVADQ

-652 DASLSNSSLKSVD
+652 DASRSNSSLKSVD
-665 TAEGDGLAAVA
+665 AAEGDGLTAVA

-684 RLAKAA
+684 RLVKAA

-705 EVEAVPGGGA
+705 EVSPVSVGGA
-715 ARGERDQLQAPL
+715 ARSEPVQLQAPL

>member
-1 MSYDVLSQATEVYA
+1 MSYDVLSQVTEVYA

-42 VGQNARKIEI
+42 VGQNARSIEI
-52 DGERHDLDTVL
+52 DGKRHDLDAVL

-72 RSEGRN
+72 RSEGQN

-84 LKALAAGAVTPLSV
+84 LKALGAGAVTPLSV

-161 IGAPEIGYTFENK
+161 IGAPELGYTFENK

-220 YDAAQAIWDLMER
+220 YDAAQAIWDAMER

-241 HRKICGFSFREVV
+241 HRKICGFAFREVV
-254 PTAMKTPF
+254 PAAMKTPF
-262 GTYAGGFVPAVFEHG
+262 GTYAGGFVPAVFEHA
-277 TGMGNAGW
+277 AGVDDGGRD
-285 NPAEMFPTVAPA
+285 PAEMFPTIAPA
-297 FTGQGKASD
+297 FTGQGNASD
-306 TRPLELECSMFAA
+306 ARPLELECSMLAA

-333 GQQIG
+333 VQQIW
-338 RIVNRPEILV
+338 RILNRPEILV
-348 ALDEVSPDMIDT
+348 ALEEISPDMIDT
-360 VIAPWLRMVR
+360 VIAPWLRLVR
-370 QPVAEVQ
+370 QPVAEGQ

-385 LSHGVRAIR
+385 LSHGLRAIR
-394 GRAGVRSMMLD
+394 RRAGVRSMMLD

-411 GSCSDSSM
+411 SVCSHSST
-419 LADMSSGHL
+419 LADMSSRRL
-428 EAALLRFSQKGEG
+428 EAALLRFGRNGEG
-441 AAMRDEAAKLSS
+441 AAMRDEAATVSS
-453 VMQARMRRGSREME
+453 VMQARMTRGSREME

-496 GTRGVL
+496 GTRSAL
-502 ALVLWHAAYDEA
+502 ELVLWHAAYDEA
-514 IGQGLEQAKAVATAD
+514 IGKGLGKAVATAD
-529 GLVIQAMER
+529 SLVIQAMK
-538 SFATETG
+538 SPFATETG

-561 QAKISG
+561 QAKILG
-567 GDIQPIM
+567 GDLQPIM
-574 RSVGYTGAPRLFAIY
+574 QSFGYMGAPRLFAIY

-598 LARVITD
+598 LASVITE
-605 AGKGGLAGD
+605 AGKGGLTRD

-627 EQAERGTGMAPAADQ
+627 DQAEGGAGMAPVADQ

-652 DASLSNSSLKSVD
+652 DASRSNSSLKSVD
-665 TAEGDGLAAVA
+665 AAEGDGLAALA
-676 MVLGISRD
+676 MALGISRD
-684 RLAKAA
+684 RLVKAA

-705 EVEAVPGGGA
+705 EVSPVSVGGA
-715 ARGERDQLQAPL
+715 ARSEPVQPQAPL